1 MPYYNKQN
9 EINSLSNKINNYTN
23 DQSFKNNYYEESPK
37 QNQFINNNI
46 EPLKVKIMEK
56 DRIIFEYMKKEKEL
70 NQIIY
75 NLNQKIQ
82 QISSKNEQNSNLT
95 DFKLNDNNIH
105 MPTNFIATNNNNE
118 NSIILKLNEEK
129 NDLINEITRLK
140 FIINNHEDSMK
151 KAFEE
156 INEKNEIIN
165 NLENELKQKNN
176 IMNKNDDIKSN
187 LREENKQIPSLK
199 TKINDL
205 EQILKMYQEQMND
218 LQKNYEVLLNNN
230 RQLQKNINLN
240 KQKEQYYSEKNN
252 NLINKNE
259 QNYKINNLNKELL
272 DKKNE
277 YSKIYEK
284 FICLKNDSDGF
295 IRIFLNELG
304 NFLNYLEMINI
315 ENNNEKIFH
324 FENFENWNFQKF
336 EETKLSEGFSLKYEI
351 MYSNIN
357 KIKEKIINILNKGNN
372 YWNKINKENIASISE
387 KNTKYNNEKNEL
399 NNKINEAN
407 NQIKKY
413 ENIIEGLNK
422 DYENIKNNY
431 LELKQN
437 YKDFS
442 EKNNFLENNY
452 LNFIKQIENKL
463 SNFPYS
469 INNNE
474 INNNNNKDLNPTQK
488 ILLQIN
494 SLINFCKELNNRLKQ
509 ANKFGNDININ
520 KNEEIE
526 NLKDKIDELTK
537 LLKEKEEIINK
548 YKMNEANLFKINK
561 QLEENLF
568 VQENNFNRGN
578 NNIQE
583 IQKNENVI
591 FPEYICNNDI
601 DREIKLNNIL
611 DSLNIKKKIN
621 NYCSDIPEY
630 EDSLN

>member
-187 LREENKQIPSLK
+187 LRQENKQIPSLK

-252 NLINKNE
+252 NLINKND

-315 ENNNEKIFH
+315 ENNNEKISH

-463 SNFPYS
+463 CNFPYS

-474 INNNNNKDLNPTQK
+474 INSNNNKDLNPTQK